1 MTTKARE
8 GDLIEDKNQVI
19 FDVKG
24 LIHPSDRIVA
34 FPRFIPDFSGNRE
47 RKSILYK
54 KVYALSERFRFIEQN
69 LPEYLIQDNVFG
81 ERLCEVP
88 VNNVKRH
95 YRPVEK
101 LEKLRQNSTG
111 LEPLEAR
118 ALQFAEIL
126 RDYAGI
132 SWRAIGIS
140 GSILVG
146 LHSES
151 SDIDPIAYG
160 SEDCWKVHSALTELM
175 KKEDSPFRAY
185 NRKGLEVLFDFRSKD
200 TSVEIKDF
208 VRTESRK
215 AMQGKFMGIDFFVRF
230 VKDWSEIDEKYGD
243 VQYRNMG
250 YARIKATVVENSESI
265 FTPCKY
271 DVEDVITIEG
281 VKIQSIRE
289 IASFR
294 GRFCEQA
301 RKDEVVV
308 AQGKIEHVVD
318 RRKKREHFRLL
329 LGNNPSD
336 FMILA

>member
-8 GDLIEDKNQVI
+8 GDLIEDMNQVI

-24 LIHPSDRIVA
+24 LIHPADRIVA

-47 RKSILYK
+47 RKNILYK

-69 LPEYLIQDNVFG
+69 LPEYLIQDHVFG
-81 ERLCEVP
+81 ERLCEIP

-95 YRPVEK
+95 YRPVKK
-101 LEKLRQNSTG
+101 LGKLRQNSKD

-118 ALQFAEIL
+118 ALQFTEML
-126 RDYAGI
+126 KDCAGI

-146 LHSES
+146 LHTES
-151 SDIDPIAYG
+151 SDIDPIVYG
-160 SEDCWKVHSALTELM
+160 SKDCWKVHSALTELL
-175 KKEDSPFRAY
+175 KKENMPIRAY
-185 NRKGLEVLFDFRSKD
+185 DREGLEVLFDFRSKD
-200 TSVEIKDF
+200 TSVDIKDF

-215 AMQGKFMGIDFFVRF
+215 VMQGKFMGIDFFVRF

-243 VQYRNMG
+243 VQYRNVG
-250 YARIKATVVENSESI
+250 YARIKATVVEDSESI

-271 DVEDVITIEG
+271 DIEDVTTIEG
-281 VKIQSIRE
+281 TEIQSIKE

-301 RKDEVVV
+301 RKGEVVV
-308 AQGKIEHVVD
+308 AQGKVERVIN
-318 RRKKREHFRLL
+318 KKQNREHFRLL
-329 LGNNPSD
+329 LGNKPSD